1 MLSKN
6 KQKYIRQF
14 TLKKHRDA
22 ERRFVAEGPK
32 IVGELLQHFRCTLL
46 CATPQ
51 FLSANPQLPAHEII
65 EVSEHELTQIS
76 NQKTPQQVL
85 AIFVKPQAEQLP
97 QQADGLILALDGVQ
111 DPGNLGTIIRLAD
124 WFGIRTIV
132 CSPDTA
138 DAYSP
143 KVVQA
148 TMGALARVQI
158 YCTPLPD
165 WLGSQPEGTPIY
177 GTHLDGNDL
186 YAQPLTS
193 TGIII
198 MGNEGKGISPEVE
211 KLVTQKL
218 RIPSYP
224 PDTPTSESLNV
235 AIATAVIAAEFRRR
249 LV

>member
-6 KQKYIRQF
+6 KQKYIRQLS
-14 TLKKHRDA
+14 LKKHRDA
-22 ERRFVAEGPK
+22 EMRFVAEGPK
-32 IVGELLQHFRCTLL
+32 TVCELLPHFRCTLL

-51 FLSANPQLPAHEII
+51 FLASHTQVQAQEII
-65 EVSEHELTQIS
+65 EVSEHELTQVS

-85 AIFVKPQAEQLP
+85 AVFEHPKTALPPQLIDQLF
-97 QQADGLILALDGVQ
+97 LALDGVQ
-111 DPGNLGTIIRLAD
+111 DPGNLGTIVRLAD

-138 DAYSP
+138 DVYSP

-148 TMGALARVQI
+148 TMGALARVQVS
-158 YCTPLPD
+158 YTPLPD
-165 WLGSQPEGTPIY
+165 WLKSLPDGAPIY
-177 GTHLDGNDL
+177 GTHLNGNDL
-186 YAQPLTS
+186 YTQPLTPF
-193 TGIII
+193 GVII

-211 KLVTQKL
+211 SLVTQKL

-224 PDTPTSESLNV
+224 PDVPTSESLNV

-249 LV
+249 LG